1 MSEYEKF
8 DNDPRKKSSNKLTKF
23 LTVRRKPTEQRLEIM
38 KMIPSYSRASPY
50 HRIQDFNAKTKAV
63 CLNTDLTM
71 FLDQCKVLI
80 VGDANCGK
88 SKLVRRFSASTFD
101 DDYKPTVGVVL
112 EQKYFEVLENGYNV
126 GLWDVPGEEK
136 FRQIFQSYY
145 KNANVIVVVFD
156 LTRPSTLLGAAR
168 WMREALAANMSSDP
182 LRFLVGTKSDLLSKR
197 ALESLEA
204 HASLMAQE
212 LDTEFHAVSSKDGSE
227 VNNLFKRIAA
237 LAFENSVE
245 KLIRPPDYNAVKNNI
260 SSEFECN
267 FFRVR
272 FFHASSDSF
281 RWRKG
286 RKKKMMIMKFQHIF
300 YCFFLLTDLGVF
312 RKEEKSSKNFWMWL
326 SSCL

>member
-8 DNDPRKKSSNKLTKF
+8 DNDNRKRATNKLTKF
-23 LTVRRKPTEQRLEIM
+23 LTLRTKHTDQRLEIM
-38 KMIPSYSRASPY
+38 KMIPSYSSASPY

-88 SKLVRRFSASTFD
+88 SKLIKRFTSSSFD
-101 DDYKPTVGVVL
+101 EDYKPTLGVVL

-156 LTRPSTLLGAAR
+156 LTRPSTLLSAAR
-168 WMREALAANMSSDP
+168 WMRDTLAANMSSDP

-197 ALESLEA
+197 ALESLED

-212 LDTEFHAVSSKDGSE
+212 LDAEFFAVSAKDGSE
-227 VNNLFKRIAA
+227 VNNLFKRIAS
-237 LAFENSVE
+237 LAFENSVQ

-260 SSEFECN
+260 SSELLCCVCSSKN
-267 FFRVR
+267 YIH
-272 FFHASSDSF
+272 FFHASLDSF
-281 RWRKG
+281 RWWK
-286 RKKKMMIMKFQHIF
+286 
-300 YCFFLLTDLGVF
+300 
-312 RKEEKSSKNFWMWL
+312 
-326 SSCL
+326 